1 MTSAENEETDGELT
15 TDEILS
21 HLEFGLW
28 TAVVLIPILYYVN
41 GAAVSQDQWVMR
53 AMLVGIAYC
62 GAPAMRWI
70 RWRRGRKSN
79 EATSA
84 AATSSAE
91 GSGIGVKQ
99 T

>member
-1 MTSAENEETDGELT
+1 MTTAENEKADGELT

-28 TAVVLIPILYYVN
+28 TAVVLIPILYYIN

-53 AMLVGIAYC
+53 AILVVIAYC

-70 RWRRGRKSN
+70 RLGGTG
-79 EATSA
+79 EPCAAMCATGSA
-84 AATSSAE
+84 SVLRMAP
-91 GSGIGVKQ
+91 
-99 T
+99 